1 MYERLYSDNVR
12 LLAFFARR
20 YKWALERRAWLQM
33 DDLLQAA
40 FLGLVEAQRTYKA
53 DENAC
58 AWSTWAG
65 FYIRN
70 QIKDTLG
77 LRSKQLDTV
86 SLDSPIC
93 DDSGESTEIT
103 LADAIVDDMLPD
115 HDERI
120 IRNEVTKAV
129 REALASIPNEQAR
142 TAVQLVHLQDMTQD
156 EAAQEMG
163 LPIGKFI
170 NALSKGRNS
179 LRKNKELRKAIPD
192 LDEMTRFHACKGVG
206 TFMRD
211 HTSVVEAAVI
221 WREEHRHMYRE
232 T

>member
-1 MYERLYSDNVR
+1 MYERLYGDNVR
-12 LLAFFARR
+12 LLVFFARR

-40 FLGLVEAQRTYKA
+40 FLGLVEAQRTYKG

-77 LRSKQLDTV
+77 LRSKQIDVV

-93 DDSGESTEIT
+93 DDSGDSTGMT
-103 LADAIVDDMLPD
+103 LIDVISDDTLPD
-115 HDERI
+115 HDEKI
-120 IRNEVTKAV
+120 IRNEVAKAV
-129 REALASIPNEQAR
+129 HEALASIPNEQAR

-156 EAAQEMG
+156 EAAHKMG
-163 LPIGKFI
+163 LSISKFK
-170 NALSKGRNS
+170 NALSNGRNS

-192 LDEMTRFHACKGVG
+192 LDVMTRFHACKGAEA
-206 TFMRD
+206 FMRD

-221 WREEHRHMYRE
+221 WREEHWHMYM
-232 T
+232 